1 MKAIYKTADA
11 DMLPELKKLWK
22 IAFSDDDEYIDLF
35 LKYNFEPEHTHIMTY
50 GKELA
55 GAIYAIPFSAQ
66 SVRGRY
72 LYAGA
77 VFPLLRGNG
86 IYSEL
91 IQNVCEKYRKS
102 GIITALLP
110 APGLEKYYLDRG
122 FDKIIYSE
130 KQSFLCSGGKP
141 MFNERIAAEEY
152 YDLRNNAFSDCEPF
166 IKWNKNSI
174 EYSIKEAG
182 ILGGFADKIGGAGL
196 IGYKDGDVLE
206 IDEIT
211 MSKDRFLRRKDDIAA
226 TYGVTKI
233 DICFPAKKDAEIK
246 KAALYINGDIDISS
260 GWAALTH
267 E

>member
-1 MKAIYKTADA
+1 MNTIYKTADFY
-11 DMLPELKKLWK
+11 MLPELKRLWK
-22 IAFSDDDEYIDLF
+22 ISFPDYDEYIDLF

-50 GKELA
+50 GEKLA

-66 SVRGRY
+66 GVSGRY

-77 VFPLLRGNG
+77 VFPQLRGNG
-86 IYSEL
+86 IYSKL

-102 GIITALLP
+102 RIITALLP

-130 KQSFLCSGGKP
+130 KKSFLCSGGKP
-141 MFNERIAAEEY
+141 IFNERIAAEEY
-152 YDLRNNAFSDCEPF
+152 YNLRNNAFSDCEPF
-166 IKWNKNSI
+166 IKWSKNSI
-174 EYSIKEAG
+174 EYAINEAM
-182 ILGGFADKIGGAGL
+182 ILGGFADKIDGAGL
-196 IGYKDGDVLE
+196 IGYKNGYVLE

-211 MSKDRFLRRKDDIAA
+211 MSKDRFLKQKDDIAA

-246 KAALYINGDIDISS
+246 KAALYINGSIDISS